1 MSKLCSVSRPMQS
14 ENSLISQTDP
24 QRTDDTAKKSSNKK
38 NLLLSVHGIT
48 LVIGFTILAVIIY
61 RIGYKDLLDAVSN
74 VGWGILLIIGLNLSR
89 HLLRAATL
97 YIAVA
102 PDVRT
107 FKYRSAVAARFGGE
121 AMTIF
126 SFTGPFLGDATKAVL
141 LKKNLTLTE
150 GASAIIIDNI
160 LYYVT
165 VILMVLSGI
174 GVLLMTYGSSSSTET
189 RVLIGIVSV
198 AILMFAAIS
207 LAIIFRVTP
216 LTHLI
221 DFLHKRNIAPGFI
234 FRRRANILN
243 VENNVFKFYHDR
255 RRDFYTIFSISL
267 GVHAISVT
275 EVFFAL
281 KFLGHQSPVT
291 NAFIIES
298 LTKVINAAFS
308 FIPGTIGV
316 YEGGN
321 GLILSTLGY
330 TTTVG
335 VALALVRRGAILFA
349 TSIGLTIL
357 IWRTAARGTRH
368 LVKPRVP

>member
-1 MSKLCSVSRPMQS
+1 MAYVQPRMQTEDLLSSDPEQRSKKRYS
-14 ENSLISQTDP
+14 
-24 QRTDDTAKKSSNKK
+24 KKSILFSVQGLTF
-38 NLLLSVHGIT
+38 LL
-48 LVIGFTILAVIIY
+48 GFGLLTFVIY
-61 RIGYKDLLDAVSN
+61 RIGYRSLLDAVSN
-74 VGWGILLIIGLNLSR
+74 VGWGIFAIIALNLSR

-107 FKYRSAVAARFGGE
+107 FKYRSAVAARLGGE

-126 SFTGPFLGDATKAVL
+126 SFMGPFLGDATKAVL
-141 LKKNLTLTE
+141 LKKDLSLTH

-165 VILMVLSGI
+165 VIVVILSGV
-174 GVLLMTYGSSSSTET
+174 GLLLLNYGSSGSVMN
-189 RVLIGIVSV
+189 RVLLAIVVV
-198 AILMFAAIS
+198 AVFIFAAIL
-207 LAIIFRVTP
+207 LAIIFKVTP
-216 LTHLI
+216 LTYVIEL
-221 DFLHKRNIAPGFI
+221 LGKKGLVPGFI
-234 FRRRANILN
+234 YRRRSSILD
-243 VENNVFKFYHDR
+243 VENNVFKFYHNR
-255 RRDFYTIFSISL
+255 PRDFFTIFGISL
-267 GVHAISVT
+267 FVHSISVT
-275 EVFFAL
+275 EVFLAL
-281 KFLGHQSPVT
+281 KFLGYQSSVS

-321 GLILSTLGY
+321 GLILKTLGY

-349 TSIGLTIL
+349 TSIGLTVL
-357 IWRTAARGTRH
+357 VWRTAARGARH
-368 LVKPRVP
+368 ISAAKR